1 MGCSGLKKQLLG
13 KRSIN
18 IILNLFLN
26 LLTQFKSIFRNEL
39 QNESKYIAFILSSLA
54 LHTVEIYYN
63 LI

>member
-39 QNESKYIAFILSSLA
+39 QNESTYVTFILSSLA
-54 LHTVEIYYN
+54 LHAVEIYYN